1 MTPFSATWL
10 PRDGAWATALLLLTV
25 ALLGVAH
32 VAFLPPFEGYD
43 EPAHY
48 SYIQQLADL
57 AQIPRLG
64 EARISRDVDDY
75 PGPLAA
81 SRSSGEADQGRG
93 YRAYFSSDHP
103 ALPDR
108 VPREY
113 RPGKG
118 PNWEAQHPPLY
129 YFVMAP
135 LYRLTWDWS
144 WQANLLALRLFSWG
158 IAFAGFVIGSRAT
171 QRTLAAMGQPAGLG
185 LLASAWPLLFP
196 EFFPEM
202 ARLGNDSLCLF
213 FAGLAWALIL
223 RLLEAP
229 NWRRAACF
237 GIVMGLGLL
246 TKALFLPIA
255 AGSGAVLALAVYRR
269 PQRGRLADLA
279 IAAGMAVAIGL
290 PWYLRNL
297 LLFGSLVGSADLI
310 DVEQGGGVIGLIAQ
324 HISAEIV
331 ANMLRGLGVIVASF
345 VWAGT
350 WSRAILTPLS
360 LAPIL
365 LLAATAFA
373 LWLKDIGRW
382 SLEHFPPKWAPVRPR
397 KCDQTKESRA
407 CSDSI
412 GSKYAL
418 EAAAPLF
425 LAAPVLAGLVYRD
438 IAHNL
443 LPGTPSGTP
452 GWYFHILAAPLSLA
466 LALGWQWR
474 RLFGLLAGYAV
485 LFHAACWASQLSFFS
500 GCSYKPGPHMWLRF
514 DPGSCFISTAN
525 LAALGEPALGFAAL
539 AAAGVSGIAALSLLL
554 SRSALCA
561 ADRSL
566 PTGTR

>member
-1 MTPFSATWL
+1 MSVDRPAEWIYRLCNRF
-10 PRDGAWATALLLLTV
+10 LLATV
-25 ALLGVAH
+25 ALLGIAH

-48 SYIQQLADL
+48 SYVQQVADL
-57 AQIPRLG
+57 AQIPLFG
-64 EARISRDVDDY
+64 EARISRDVEDY
-75 PGPLAA
+75 SGPLAQ
-81 SRSSGEADQGRG
+81 SRSSSDADQGRG
-93 YRAYFSSDHP
+93 YRAYFSSGHP

-113 RPGKG
+113 RPGEG
-118 PNWEAQHPPLY
+118 RNWETQHPPLY
-129 YFVMAP
+129 YLLMAP
-135 LYRLTWDWS
+135 LYRLTRDWS
-144 WQANLLALRLFSWG
+144 WQANLLALRLLSWG
-158 IAFAGFVIGSRAT
+158 IAFAGFVIGSLAT
-171 QRTLAAMGQPAGLG
+171 RRELAAMGQPAGLG

-213 FAGLAWALIL
+213 FTGLAWALIL

-229 NWRRAACF
+229 NWRRAVWL

-255 AGSGAVLALAVYRR
+255 AGSGAVLALAILRR
-269 PQRGRLADLA
+269 PQQGRRADLA
-279 IAAGMAVAIGL
+279 IAAGIAMVIGL
-290 PWYLRNL
+290 PWYLRNY
-297 LLFGSLVGSADLI
+297 LLFGSLVGSADLLA
-310 DVEQGGGVIGLIAQ
+310 VQHGGGVFGLIAQ
-324 HISAEIV
+324 HISWQIV
-331 ANMLRGLGVIVASF
+331 ANMARGLAVIVASF

-360 LAPIL
+360 LAPVL
-365 LLAATAFA
+365 LLAAMAFA

-397 KCDQTKESRA
+397 ICDQTKESRA

-412 GSKYAL
+412 GSKHAL

-425 LAAPVLAGLVYRD
+425 LAAPVLAGLVYHD

-443 LPGTPSGTP
+443 LPGAASGTP
-452 GWYFHILAAPLSLA
+452 GWYFHILAAPLALA

-474 RLFGLLAGYAV
+474 RLFVLLAGYAV
-485 LFHAACWASQLSFFS
+485 LFHVACWLGQLSFFS
-500 GCSYKPGPHMWLRF
+500 GCAYKPGPHMWLRL

-525 LAALGEPALGFAAL
+525 LAVLGEPALGFAAL
-539 AAAGVSGIAALSLLL
+539 AAASVSGIAALSLLL
-554 SRSALCA
+554 SRSVRHA